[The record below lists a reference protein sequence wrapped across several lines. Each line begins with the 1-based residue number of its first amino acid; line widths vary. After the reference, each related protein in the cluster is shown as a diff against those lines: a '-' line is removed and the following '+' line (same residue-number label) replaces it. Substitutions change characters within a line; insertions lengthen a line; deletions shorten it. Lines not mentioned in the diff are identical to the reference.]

1 MLRNLIVL
9 AVLVAVGCSDSRKLD
24 KTTTSNTTVE
34 QASTKPLVATG
45 DRAVSRDSL
54 KYWITKLED
63 QDPKVLVQTTDAL
76 ARMGK
81 SAVPAL
87 VEVLEGAVKRGRVD
101 TTTYIAAAEALSR
114 ISTEADVTVPVLL
127 KTSWG
132 TNNHTA
138 KILDATHGILATLGP
153 AALPALVATM
163 ENKEVN
169 LMARREATDV
179 GGWDQKL
186 GAHVKPPVPWLIELL
201 EPEYPSDDWLRAMRL
216 LGEIGPDAKDAAPAL
231 RQAMT
236 GCNLRLMS
244 AVNDV
249 SGIPTEGTNLVIVAA
264 VDHVLHFRIFDGDGT
279 VVVDTHEKRLTEQ
292 ARQIEVL
299 RTELES
305 LWPPNAPTNSKRAH
319 VIKAATSITGHTQLA
334 YMHTSPMDPHDPRID
349 AAIALGRI
357 APEDKELIRTM
368 GSYLHSNDSYRI
380 NASLKYFADNSK
392 NAREYIP
399 AIIELTQN
407 KDGYVAIQ
415 ASLTIWRV
423 DHQTDLAVRTL
434 QKLLYSDHPG
444 YPVFATMALGE
455 IGLGAKES
463 LQKIEQQLVGGTSLA
478 TQSALAL
485 HRIGGQTQK
494 AISVLTTRLTDTN
507 PNTRRDAVDSLGEM
521 GTAAKSAIPLLVQRL
536 QDEYSDPDFS
546 LSIRLAAIRALKK
559 IDVEEAAKAGVR

>member
-179 GGWDQKL
+179 GRVG
-186 GAHVKPPVPWLIELL
+186 
-201 EPEYPSDDWLRAMRL
+201 PEAWS
-216 LGEIGPDAKDAAPAL
+216 
-231 RQAMT
+231 
-236 GCNLRLMS
+236 
-244 AVNDV
+244 
-249 SGIPTEGTNLVIVAA
+249 
-264 VDHVLHFRIFDGDGT
+264 
-279 VVVDTHEKRLTEQ
+279 
-292 ARQIEVL
+292 
-299 RTELES
+299 
-305 LWPPNAPTNSKRAH
+305 
-319 VIKAATSITGHTQLA
+319 
-334 YMHTSPMDPHDPRID
+334 
-349 AAIALGRI
+349 
-357 APEDKELIRTM
+357 
-368 GSYLHSNDSYRI
+368 
-380 NASLKYFADNSK
+380 
-392 NAREYIP
+392 
-399 AIIELTQN
+399 
-407 KDGYVAIQ
+407 
-415 ASLTIWRV
+415 
-423 DHQTDLAVRTL
+423 
-434 QKLLYSDHPG
+434 
-444 YPVFATMALGE
+444 
-455 IGLGAKES
+455 
-463 LQKIEQQLVGGTSLA
+463 
-478 TQSALAL
+478 
-485 HRIGGQTQK
+485 
-494 AISVLTTRLTDTN
+494 TR
-507 PNTRRDAVDSLGEM
+507 
-521 GTAAKSAIPLLVQRL
+521 
-536 QDEYSDPDFS
+536 
-546 LSIRLAAIRALKK
+546 
-559 IDVEEAAKAGVR
+559 